1 MLAIRMQKL
10 ETREKL
16 EKEFVEIFRHNWVSD
31 GGSVR
36 PVGLRKMTKRELKHC
51 IDTETKPLTEVS

>member
-1 MLAIRMQKL
+1 MMVTKMQKQ
-10 ETREKL
+10 ETREQL
-16 EKEFVEIFRHNWVSD
+16 EKEFVEIFRHNWASD

-51 IDTETKPLTEVS
+51 IDTETKPLMEVS

>member
-1 MLAIRMQKL
+1 MMVIKMQKL
-10 ETREKL
+10 ETREQL
-16 EKEFVEIFRHNWVSD
+16 EKEFVEIFRHNWASD

-51 IDTETKPLTEVS
+51 IDIEKRSLTEVS